1 MPFIYFEIPGTEFG
15 THVFPLIK
23 YRLIRQALRE
33 NHIPDSEFISPEEAQ
48 DEDLLLVHTPAY
60 LKDLAECN
68 LTART
73 MYSELPLTPEV
84 VRLFRISA
92 GGTLLT
98 VEQALKHKW
107 AVNIGGGFHHAFE
120 ARAEGFCYIN
130 DLAVAAR
137 KFIQRYPRK
146 RVLIVDLDLHQGNGT
161 AKIFEHDRSI
171 FTFSMHQ
178 RDLYPPKE
186 NSHLDIA
193 LENHIEDAEYLALLD
208 DALEKIA
215 KEFSPDLVLYQ
226 AGADPYLDDQLGS
239 LGLTIEG
246 LRERDRRV
254 IAFADQHRAA
264 LAVTLGGGYAHNTDD
279 TVRIHV
285 NTCLEVYAYYT
296 GRR

>member
-23 YRLIRQALRE
+23 YRLIRKALRDQ
-33 NHIPDSEFISPEEAQ
+33 NIPDSEFITPSPAS
-48 DEDLLLVHTPAY
+48 DDDLRLVHSPAY

-84 VRLFRISA
+84 VQLFRISA

-98 VEQALKHKW
+98 VDQALQHKW

-120 ARAEGFCYIN
+120 AKAEGFCYIN

-137 KFIQRYPRK
+137 KFVDRHPRK

-161 AKIFEHDRSI
+161 AKIFERDRSI

-186 NSHLDIA
+186 KSHLDVA
-193 LENHIEDAEYLALLD
+193 LDKDVDDSTYLRLLD
-208 DALEKIA
+208 DAFEQI
-215 KEFSPDLVLYQ
+215 EQQFSPDLILYQ
-226 AGADPYLDDQLGS
+226 AGADPYHDDQLGS

-246 LRERDRRV
+246 LRMRDLRV
-254 IAFADQHRAA
+254 IAFAQRHKAP
-264 LAVTLGGGYAHNTDD
+264 LAVTLGGGYAHDTGD
-279 TVRIHV
+279 TVQIHV
-285 NTCLEVYAYYT
+285 NTCLAVYNSFQS
-296 GRR
+296 R